1 MSANDGIQRIVGM
14 TLIAVIGTLA
24 VVGVL
29 LFVFYVI
36 GGFSQGMQNG
46 IQGQDAVSEAM
57 NNYNYQLDLVQE
69 QTQRLD
75 MYYAAKT
82 STSMTQPEFESWLA
96 TIQSLTAVFI
106 QRENNATAAGQT
118 YLKYLEPG
126 SGEYDRVVDNENVTA
141 SDIAKVTATY
151 NGNVYLYNLEYGI
164 TYGNLSYLE

>member
-1 MSANDGIQRIVGM
+1 
-14 TLIAVIGTLA
+14 
-24 VVGVL
+24 VL
-29 LFVFYVI
+29 LFAFYVM
-36 GGFSQGMQNG
+36 GGFSHSLPDD

-96 TIQSLTAVFI
+96 TIQSLTREFI
-106 QRENNATAAGQT
+106 NRENNATAAGNV
-118 YLKYLEPG
+118 YLKYLDPN
-126 SGEYDRVVDNENVTA
+126 SNEYNRVIQNDEVTV
-141 SDIAKVTATY
+141 SDISKITATY
-151 NGNVYLYNLEYGI
+151 NGNVYIYDQEYGN